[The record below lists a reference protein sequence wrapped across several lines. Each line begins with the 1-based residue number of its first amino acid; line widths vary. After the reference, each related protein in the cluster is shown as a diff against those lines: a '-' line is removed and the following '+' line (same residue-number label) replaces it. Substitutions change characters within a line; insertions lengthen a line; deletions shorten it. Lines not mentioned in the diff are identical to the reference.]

1 MKNGMPEF
9 SMRLFSTR
17 RNQMINQSLNAAESL
32 NTAVAGVLGRMTLG
46 VFATLVLAAVVN
58 GLGLVP
64 VLFGGILGYIIIFAP
79 LVMSL
84 FLAWKGGEM
93 AESTIKLW
101 FFAFAAVMGVSLS
114 LIFAVYTSASIA
126 QALVGTTVS
135 FGALA
140 FYGYFTKRDLSGFG
154 PFLFAGVIGIII
166 ASIVNMFVESTAL
179 QMTLNVLTILIFLGL
194 TAYDM
199 NRIRDMF
206 WSASP
211 DEIGRMRWFGAL
223 SLYINFINIFVSL
236 LQLFCSKQ
244 E

>member
-1 MKNGMPEF
+1 MQTTLSP
-9 SMRLFSTR
+9 
-17 RNQMINQSLNAAESL
+17 AESL

-46 VFATLVLAAVVN
+46 VFATLILAAVVN

-64 VLFGGILGYIIIFAP
+64 VLFGGILGYVIIFAP
-79 LVMSL
+79 LAMSL
-84 FLAWKGGEM
+84 FLAWKGQDMSEG
-93 AESTIKLW
+93 TIRLW

-154 PFLFAGVIGIII
+154 PFLFAGVLGIII

-206 WSASP
+206 WSASR
-211 DEIGRMRWFGAL
+211 DEIGRMQWFGAL

-236 LQLFCSKQ
+236 LQLFGSKQ

>member
-1 MKNGMPEF
+1 MQ
-9 SMRLFSTR
+9 T
-17 RNQMINQSLNAAESL
+17 SLSAAESL

-64 VLFGGILGYIIIFAP
+64 VLFGGILGYVIIFAP
-79 LVMSL
+79 LAMSL
-84 FLAWKGGEM
+84 FLAWKGQDMSE
-93 AESTIKLW
+93 ATIRVW
-101 FFAFAAVMGVSLS
+101 FFAFAGVMGVSLS

-206 WSASP
+206 WSAGS
-211 DEIGRMRWFGAL
+211 DEIGRMQWFGAL
-223 SLYINFINIFVSL
+223 SLYINFINIFVSM
-236 LQLFCSKQ
+236 LQLFGNR